1 MKSAKKILAL
11 ILAGVMALALLTGC
25 GKATSLNRTI
35 AEGLAEHTK
44 LLLAQEENKNNI
56 SVSYQVPEL
65 SRDIAPLFDEN
76 WITKGRN
83 GDILNSKH
91 MVNDKSVEDT
101 LTDIL
106 SPYISATS
114 ALTFLAADVTDVKT
128 PFMEALNLTK
138 SRITFD
144 NNIQSID
151 LASVTSLK
159 IAVTHKTVNGRTYVP
174 LCIHYGGVNLSPCPG
189 ALRPGAFLHSGPNKK
204 ASPAAFPAI
213 ARPGPA
219 GDALVLQKMRL
230 TSALRRGLRW

>member
-44 LLLAQEENKNNI
+44 LLLAQEGNKNNI

-91 MVNDKSVEDT
+91 MVNDKSVEAT

-151 LASVTSLK
+151 PASVTSLK
-159 IAVTHKTVNGRTYVP
+159 IAVTHKTVNGRTY
-174 LCIHYGGVNLSPCPG
+174 
-189 ALRPGAFLHSGPNKK
+189 ALTVIIMEA
-204 ASPAAFPAI
+204 
-213 ARPGPA
+213 
-219 GDALVLQKMRL
+219 
-230 TSALRRGLRW
+230 